1 MLYKREKGEERRM
14 YDYTVIVEAYAEVLS
29 YVTPIVA
36 IFAISALSL
45 RLIYQAINGGKIK

>member
-1 MLYKREKGEERRM
+1 M